1 MKKRM
6 LALMAAFSAAALL
19 TVTACQQTPGEQPG
33 GGTGGTGSDVY
44 QDYSS
49 DKQPGDGN
57 FDYPGNYENPELTI
71 DGRGD
76 DKQWQGVEP
85 FVTYGKS
92 VGGQNA
98 VSVKLYRGE
107 SALFFLFEVQDKVLL
122 TQGVTNDDSVTRG
135 DSIELY
141 LDTLADGGR
150 NPQSDDYQI
159 NLGIHGKTRIMQ
171 GAGGQWGSWNGL
183 IDYEVALNG
192 TLNDGGEA
200 NDTGYSVEVMI
211 PYTQI
216 MIERDDTLGIAFGQV
231 DKVRPEDAPSGAQ
244 DGPWNWYGWSYKG
257 VAVNPQVPNEY
268 ILLDKDNNLMSRDEQ
283 VKSPADLQ
291 GRITDK
297 QGDPVEG
304 VTVKATSGSVVK
316 SDTTDASGYYLLED
330 LDPELTYKITAEKDG
345 YLTGIS
351 SVTRDELR
359 AVDGGVVTEDIVLV
373 STAGLQTT
381 TLTGTVKNVLKGTVG
396 GATIAVRGMA
406 LSATA
411 NADGAFSLAGV
422 PVLDEGIEIVV
433 SASGYAET
441 VTAIAS
447 EELVEGGSTSL
458 GEVNCNLPASE
469 TGAFGVTNLLAN
481 NIGYITRT
489 LDGVEFR
496 FAGERT
502 FNGWIELF
510 IDTKESAGA
519 RDATDVMYQLKADG
533 TVSVV
538 NYDGSFKTTGI
549 VWQVEHI
556 DGAGYTAYLLI
567 PYETLNIGAL
577 EPFGISLGQ
586 SNGQAAWDGWGRED
600 MKGTNGSGFVA
611 PEIPTDYIRVR
622 ADNHLY
628 EAAHNDLV
636 VALGGTVTDGDGAPV
651 AGVSVQVGEQTATT
665 DGEGKWQ
672 MSVAFAGDTLTVRYS
687 KQGYVAAQDV
697 VNKSDVGTGSWSGS
711 KQLSEQLVTVTGTV
725 TDQDEDP
732 IEGVKVTLTYAGGE
746 DLVATTDEEGKYN
759 FPSVTSFVDITLT
772 FAKEGFAGGLET
784 RTAAELAAGN
794 SLTID
799 KQLTA
804 TSAIQKITLTGKV
817 IGVSGALKGATVS
830 AGDELTATTG
840 EDGSFSI
847 AQFPVIDCDVT
858 VSLAGYLNTTV
869 VFRASDYTSG
879 GTFSLG
885 DIYLTREYTQLGGA
899 FGTKA
904 DVFASFTPY
913 VTRGET
919 AFLFR
924 FVGERAFTGKVE
936 FYLDTGLSS
945 GDGGRNATD
954 YRFDLRADGSIGVY
968 NFGGTN
974 TGTGTLVYAVSGSAQ
989 APVLTLEIPYAF
1001 LGVQRDEIVGV
1012 TFGQGG
1018 VKNGDVASDWDGW
1031 NGLAGVTGVNGL
1043 EFVQPERTW
1052 DYIRIGADN
1061 KPFWNAENVTLQE
1074 LDLTSYNLHFGKG
1087 PNDDSIHAKLTRDA
1101 TGVTFEFI
1109 TLGDFSSRS
1118 TGTEAILIYIDT
1130 GAPAAGWQVDHQYK
1144 LVSDGNVYKNL
1155 DSDDAGRVDGNAWWT
1170 ADNAHKLG
1178 TFTISRENDVT
1189 RMTYKVLFTD
1199 IGVSADEVFGIT
1211 LVEGWLTGDNG
1222 SNEYLD
1228 GCLYAHDDISYVVG
1242 DAADT
1247 AGYIRIRAD
1256 GSIAIANSNA
1266 AVTASTE
1273 TME

>member
-71 DGRGD
+71 DGLGD

-92 VGGQNA
+92 VDGQNA

-122 TQGVTNDDSVTRG
+122 TQGVTNDDAVTHG

-192 TLNDGGEA
+192 TLNDGDGA

-211 PYTQI
+211 PYAQI

-231 DKVRPEDAPSGAQ
+231 DKVRPEDAPTGAQ

-268 ILLDKDNNLMSRDEQ
+268 ILLDKDNNLMSRNEQ
-283 VKSPADLQ
+283 VKAPADLQ
-291 GRITDK
+291 GRITDT
-297 QGDPVEG
+297 QGGPVEG
-304 VTVKATSGSVVK
+304 VTVTATSGSVVK
-316 SDTTDASGYYLLED
+316 SDTTDASGYYLIED

-381 TLTGTVKNVLKGTVG
+381 TLTGTVTNVLNGAVG

-411 NADGAFSLAGV
+411 NADGTFSLAGV

-441 VTAIAS
+441 VTTIAS
-447 EELVEGGSTSL
+447 KDLVEGGSTSL
-458 GEVNCNLPASE
+458 GDVNCNLPASE

-496 FAGERT
+496 FEGDRT

-519 RDATDVMYQLKADG
+519 RGATDVMYQLKADG

-538 NYDGSFKTTGI
+538 NWGGSFTTTGI

-567 PYETLNIGAL
+567 PYETLGIDEL

-586 SNGQAAWDGWGRED
+586 SNGQGVWDGWGRED

-611 PEIPTDYIRVR
+611 PEIPTDYIRVS

-628 EAAHNDLV
+628 EAAHNNVILTI
-636 VALGGTVTDGDGAPV
+636 GGTVIDEDDAPV

-732 IEGVKVTLTYAGGE
+732 IEGVTVTLTYAGGE
-746 DLVATTDEEGKYN
+746 TRTATTNGEGVYT
-759 FPSVTSFVDITLT
+759 FTDVTTFVGVTITFT
-772 FAKEGFAGGLET
+772 KEGYADGSET
-784 RTAAELAAGN
+784 RTAQQLAAADT
-794 SLTID
+794 LTVD
-799 KQLTA
+799 KNITA
-804 TSAIQKITLTGKV
+804 TSQVVNVTLGGKV
-817 IGVSGALKGATVS
+817 IGVEGTGLKGAVIT
-830 AGDELTATTG
+830 AGDLTATTG
-840 EDGSFSI
+840 EDGSFTI
-847 AQFPVIDCDVT
+847 GNFPVVDTEITVT
-858 VSLAGYLNTTV
+858 LNGYLSAEVSFT
-869 VFRASDYTSG
+869 ASDYTEG
-879 GTFSLG
+879 ETFSLG

-924 FVGERAFTGKVE
+924 FVGERAFTGTVE

-968 NFGGTN
+968 NFGGPN

-1118 TGTEAILIYIDT
+1118 KGTEAILIYIDT

>member
-71 DGRGD
+71 DGLGD

-85 FVTYGKS
+85 CVTYGKS
-92 VGGQNA
+92 VDGQNA

-122 TQGVTNDDSVTRG
+122 TQGVTNDDAVTHG

-192 TLNDGGEA
+192 TLNDGDGA

-211 PYTQI
+211 PYAQI

-231 DKVRPEDAPSGAQ
+231 DKVRPEDAPTGAQ

-268 ILLDKDNNLMSRDEQ
+268 ILLDKDNNLMSRNEQ
-283 VKSPADLQ
+283 VKAPADLQ
-291 GRITDK
+291 GRITDT
-297 QGDPVEG
+297 QGGPVEG
-304 VTVKATSGSVVK
+304 VTVTATSGSVVK
-316 SDTTDASGYYLLED
+316 SDTTDASGYYLIED

-381 TLTGTVKNVLKGTVG
+381 TLTGTVTNVLNGAVG

-411 NADGAFSLAGV
+411 NADGTFSLAGV

-441 VTAIAS
+441 VTTIAS
-447 EELVEGGSTSL
+447 KDLVEGGSTSL
-458 GEVNCNLPASE
+458 GDVNCNLPASE

-496 FAGERT
+496 FEGDRT

-519 RDATDVMYQLKADG
+519 RGATDVMYQLKADG

-538 NYDGSFKTTGI
+538 NWGGSFTTTGI

-567 PYETLNIGAL
+567 PYETLGIDEL

-586 SNGQAAWDGWGRED
+586 SNGQGVWDGWGRED

-611 PEIPTDYIRVR
+611 PEIPTDYIRVS

-628 EAAHNDLV
+628 EAAHNNVILTI
-636 VALGGTVTDGDGAPV
+636 GGTVIDEDDAPV

-732 IEGVKVTLTYAGGE
+732 IEGVTVTLTYAGGE
-746 DLVATTDEEGKYN
+746 TRTATTNGEGVYT
-759 FPSVTSFVDITLT
+759 FTDVTTFVGVTITFT
-772 FAKEGFAGGLET
+772 KEGYADGSET
-784 RTAAELAAGN
+784 RTAQQLAAADT
-794 SLTID
+794 LTVD
-799 KQLTA
+799 KNITA
-804 TSAIQKITLTGKV
+804 TSQVVNVTLGGKV
-817 IGVSGALKGATVS
+817 IGVEGTGLKGAVIT
-830 AGDELTATTG
+830 AGDLTATTG
-840 EDGSFSI
+840 EDGSFTI
-847 AQFPVIDCDVT
+847 GNFPVVDTEITVT
-858 VSLAGYLNTTV
+858 LNGYLSAEVSFT
-869 VFRASDYTSG
+869 ASDYTSG

-904 DVFASFTPY
+904 NVFASFTPY

-924 FVGERAFTGKVE
+924 FVGERAFTGTVE

-968 NFGGTN
+968 NFGGPN

-1074 LDLTSYNLHFGKG
+1074 LNLTSYYLHFGRG
-1087 PNDDSIHAKLTRDA
+1087 AEDDSIHAKLTRDK

-1155 DSDDAGRVDGNAWWT
+1155 DSDDAGRVDGNAWW
-1170 ADNAHKLG
+1170 AANDAHKLG
-1178 TFTISRENDVT
+1178 TFTISRENGVT

-1199 IGVSADEVFGIT
+1199 IGVSANEVFGIT

-1222 SNEYLD
+1222 SNEYG
-1228 GCLYAHDDISYVVG
+1228 GCLYADKGKSHVVA

-1256 GSIAIANSNA
+1256 GSIAIEDSNA

>member
-6 LALMAAFSAAALL
+6 LALMAALSAAAML
-19 TVTACQQTPGEQPG
+19 TVTACQQAPGEQPG
-33 GGTGGTGSDVY
+33 SGTGGTGSDVY

-71 DGRGD
+71 DGLGD
-76 DKQWQGVEP
+76 DEQWQGVEP
-85 FVTYGKS
+85 LVTYGKS

-107 SALFFLFEVQDKVLL
+107 SALFFLFEVKDNALL
-122 TQGVTNDDSVTRG
+122 TQGVTNDDAVTRG

-192 TLNDGGEA
+192 TLNDGDEA

-211 PYTQI
+211 PYAQI
-216 MIERDDTLGIAFGQV
+216 MIEKDDTIGIALGQV
-231 DKVRPEDAPSGAQ
+231 DKIRVEDAATGSESAS
-244 DGPWNWYGWSYKG
+244 WNWYGWSYNG
-257 VAVNPQVPNEY
+257 TAINPQVPDQY
-268 ILLDKDNNLMSRDEQ
+268 ILLDKDGSLMSRDEQ
-283 VKSPADLQ
+283 EKAPADV
-291 GRITDK
+291 GGYIRDTD
-297 QGDPVEG
+297 DAPVEG
-304 VTVKATSGSVVK
+304 VTVTAQSGDVVK
-316 SDTTDASGYYLLED
+316 TATTDASGYYLLED
-330 LDPELTYKITAEKDG
+330 LDPELTYTITAEKDG

-359 AVDGGVVTEDIVLV
+359 AVDGGVVTKDIDLT

-381 TLTGTVKNVLKGTVG
+381 TLTGTVKNVLNGAVA
-396 GATIAVRGMA
+396 GATIAVSGMA
-406 LSATA
+406 LSTTA
-411 NADGAFSLAGV
+411 DADGTFSLAGV
-422 PVLDEGIEIVV
+422 PVLDEDIEIVV
-433 SASGYAET
+433 SASGYANT

-447 EELVEGGSTSL
+447 EDLVADGSTPL
-458 GEVNCNLPASE
+458 GDVNCNLPASE

-496 FAGERT
+496 FEGDRT

-510 IDTKESAGA
+510 IDTKESADA
-519 RDATDVMYQLKADG
+519 RGATDVMYQLKADG

-538 NYDGSFKTTGI
+538 NWGGSFTTTGI

-567 PYETLNIGAL
+567 PYETLGISAL

-586 SNGQAAWDGWGRED
+586 NNGQGVWDGWGRDD
-600 MKGTNGSGFVA
+600 MKGANGEGFVK
-611 PEIPTDYIRVR
+611 PEMPADYVRVG
-622 ADNHLY
+622 ADNRLY
-628 EAAHNDLV
+628 EASHNDLV
-636 VALGGTVTDGDGAPV
+636 VALGGTVTDGEGAPV

-732 IEGVKVTLTYAGGE
+732 IEGVTVTLTYAGGE
-746 DLVATTDEEGKYN
+746 TRTATTNGEGVYT
-759 FPSVTSFVDITLT
+759 FTDVTTFVGVTITFT
-772 FAKEGFAGGLET
+772 KEGYADGSET
-784 RTAAELAAGN
+784 RTAQQLAAADT
-794 SLTID
+794 LTVD
-799 KQLTA
+799 KNITA
-804 TSAIQKITLTGKV
+804 TSQVVNVTLGGKV
-817 IGVSGALKGATVS
+817 IGVEGTGLKGAVIT
-830 AGDELTATTG
+830 AGDLTATTG
-840 EDGSFSI
+840 EDGSFTI
-847 AQFPVIDCDVT
+847 ENFPVVDTEITVT
-858 VSLAGYLNTTV
+858 LNGYLSAEVSFT
-869 VFRASDYTSG
+869 ASDYTEG
-879 GTFSLG
+879 ETFSLG
-885 DIYLTREYTQLGGA
+885 DIYLAREYTQLGGA

-904 DVFASFTPY
+904 DAFASFTPY

-924 FVGERAFTGKVE
+924 FVGERAFTGTIE

-954 YRFDLRADGSIGVY
+954 YRFDLRADGSIGVD

-1031 NGLAGVTGVNGL
+1031 NGLSGVTGVNGL

-1052 DYIRIGADN
+1052 DYIRIGVDN
-1061 KPFWNAENVTLQE
+1061 KPFWNAENVTLEE
-1074 LDLTSYNLHFGKG
+1074 LDLTDYNLHFGKG
-1087 PNDDSIHAKLTRDA
+1087 AKDDSIHAKVSRDA
-1101 TGVTFEFI
+1101 NGVTFEFV
-1109 TLGDFSSRS
+1109 TLGDFGIHD
-1118 TGTEAILIYIDT
+1118 GTNSDYVLIYFDT
-1130 GAPAAGWQVDHQYK
+1130 GAQTGGWEGVDYLIK
-1144 LVSDGNVYKNL
+1144 IDKDGNVYGKNT
-1155 DSDDAGRVDGNAWWT
+1155 AWWQVGE
-1170 ADNAHKLG
+1170 DSKLG
-1178 TFTISRENDVT
+1178 TIAISRENGVT
-1189 RMTYKVLFTD
+1189 KFSYTVAYTT
-1199 IGVSADEVFGIT
+1199 IGVQTDEVIGFT
-1211 LVEGWLTGDNG
+1211 LVEGWRTDADNG
-1222 SNEYLD
+1222 SNEYG
-1228 GCLYAHDDISYVVG
+1228 GCLYSYADGCHVVA
-1242 DAADT
+1242 DAANT
-1247 AGYIRIRAD
+1247 AGYIRIKAD
-1256 GSIAIANSNA
+1256 GSLSVAASNA
-1266 AVTASTE
+1266 EVAE
-1273 TME
+1273 

>member
-6 LALMAAFSAAALL
+6 LALMAALSAAAML
-19 TVTACQQTPGEQPG
+19 TVTACQQAPGEQPG
-33 GGTGGTGSDVY
+33 SGTGGTGSDVY

-71 DGRGD
+71 DGLGD
-76 DKQWQGVEP
+76 DEQWQGVEP
-85 FVTYGKS
+85 LVTYGKS
-92 VGGQNA
+92 VDGQNA

-107 SALFFLFEVQDKVLL
+107 SALFFLFEVKDNVLL
-122 TQGVTNDDSVTRG
+122 TQGVTNDDAVTRG

-141 LDTLADGGR
+141 LDTLVDGGR

-192 TLNDGGEA
+192 TLNDGDEA
-200 NDTGYSVEVMI
+200 TDTGYSVEVMI
-211 PYTQI
+211 PYAQI
-216 MIERDDTLGIAFGQV
+216 MIEKDDTIGIAFGQV
-231 DKVRPEDAPSGAQ
+231 DKVRTEDAATGSLE
-244 DGPWNWYGWSYKG
+244 GPWNWYGWTYKG
-257 VAVNPQVPNEY
+257 AAVNPQVPDQY
-268 ILLDKDNNLMSRDEQ
+268 ILLDKDDALVSRDEQ
-283 VKSPADLQ
+283 VKAPADLA
-291 GRITDK
+291 GTVKDTD
-297 QGDPVEG
+297 GTPIEG
-304 VTVKATSGSVVK
+304 VTVTAQSGEVVK
-316 SDTTDASGYYLLED
+316 TARTDAAGYYVLAD
-330 LDPELTYKITAEKDG
+330 LDPERTYTVTAEKEG
-345 YLTGIS
+345 YLDGIFTC
-351 SVTRDELR
+351 TREELR
-359 AVDGGVVTEDIVLV
+359 AADGGVVMKDVTL
-373 STAGLQTT
+373 TALEGLETT
-381 TLTGTVKNVLKGTVG
+381 TLTGTVKNILNGAVS
-396 GATIAVRGMA
+396 GATISVDGMA
-406 LSATA
+406 LSAQSGQ
-411 NADGAFSLAGV
+411 DGAFTLEGV
-422 PVLDEGIEIVV
+422 PASVGDITLVI
-433 SASGYAET
+433 SAQGYDDGKLT
-441 VTAIAS
+441 VAQADLEADGTTA
-447 EELVEGGSTSL
+447 L
-458 GEVNCNLPASE
+458 GDVNISLPAAE
-469 TGAFGVTNLLAN
+469 TGAFGVSNLLAN

-496 FAGERT
+496 FEGDRT

-510 IDTKESAGA
+510 IDTKESGDT
-519 RDATDVMYQLKADG
+519 RGATDAMYSLKADG
-533 TVSVV
+533 TVSVT
-538 NYDGSFKTTGI
+538 NYGGSFTTDGI
-549 VWQVEHI
+549 EWTVNAI
-556 DGAGYTAYLLI
+556 DGGGYTARLLI
-567 PYETLNIGAL
+567 PYETLGIGAL

-586 SNGQAAWDGWGRED
+586 SNGQGVWDGWGRDD
-600 MKGTNGSGFVA
+600 MKGANGEGFVK
-611 PEIPTDYIRVR
+611 PEMPADYVRVG
-622 ADNHLY
+622 ADNRLY
-628 EAAHNDLV
+628 EASHNDLV

-732 IEGVKVTLTYAGGE
+732 IEGVTVTLTYAGGE
-746 DLVATTDEEGKYN
+746 TRTATTNGEGVYT
-759 FPSVTSFVDITLT
+759 FTDVTTFVGVTITFT
-772 FAKEGFAGGLET
+772 KEGYADGSET
-784 RTAAELAAGN
+784 RTAQQLAAADT
-794 SLTID
+794 LTVD
-799 KQLTA
+799 KNITA
-804 TSAIQKITLTGKV
+804 TSQVVNVTLGGKV
-817 IGVSGALKGATVS
+817 IGVEGTGLKGAVIT
-830 AGDELTATTG
+830 AGDLTATTG
-840 EDGSFSI
+840 EDGSFTI
-847 AQFPVIDCDVT
+847 GNFPVVDTEITVT
-858 VSLAGYLNTTV
+858 LNGYLSAEVSFT
-869 VFRASDYTSG
+869 ASDYTEG
-879 GTFSLG
+879 ETFSLG

-904 DVFASFTPY
+904 NVFASFTPY

-924 FVGERAFTGKVE
+924 FVGERAFTGTVE

-954 YRFDLRADGSIGVY
+954 YRFDLRADGSIGVD

-1052 DYIRIGADN
+1052 DYIRIGVDN
-1061 KPFWNAENVTLQE
+1061 KPFWNAENVTLEE
-1074 LDLTSYNLHFGKG
+1074 LDLTDYNLHFGKG
-1087 PNDDSIHAKLTRDA
+1087 AYDDSIHAKLTRDK
-1101 TGVTFEFI
+1101 TGITFEFI

-1118 TGTEAILIYIDT
+1118 TGTEVILIYIDT
-1130 GAPAAGWQVDHQYK
+1130 GAPADGWRVDHQYK

-1155 DSDDAGRVDGNAWWT
+1155 DSDDAGRVDGNAWW
-1170 ADNAHKLG
+1170 AANDAHKLG
-1178 TFTISRENDVT
+1178 TFTISRENGVT

-1222 SNEYLD
+1222 SNEYG
-1228 GCLYAHDDISYVVG
+1228 GCLYSYADGCYVVA
-1242 DAADT
+1242 DAANT
-1247 AGYIRIRAD
+1247 AGYIRVKAD
-1256 GSIAIANSNA
+1256 GSLVAAASNEA
-1266 AVTASTE
+1266 AE
-1273 TME
+1273 

>member
-122 TQGVTNDDSVTRG
+122 TQGVTNDDAVTRG

-231 DKVRPEDAPSGAQ
+231 DKVRPEDAPSGAPN
-244 DGPWNWYGWSYKG
+244 GPWNWYGWSYKG
-257 VAVNPQVPNEY
+257 ADVNPQVPNEY
-268 ILLDKDNNLMSRDEQ
+268 ILLDKDNKLMSRDEQ
-283 VKSPADLQ
+283 VKAPADV
-291 GRITDK
+291 GGYIRDTD
-297 QGDPVEG
+297 GAPVEG
-304 VTVKATSGSVVK
+304 VTVTAQSGDVVK
-316 SDTTDASGYYLLED
+316 TATTNASGYYLIED
-330 LDPELTYKITAEKDG
+330 LDPELTYTITAEKDE

-381 TLTGTVKNVLKGTVG
+381 TLTGTVKNVLKGAVG
-396 GATIAVRGMA
+396 GATIAVRGTE

-411 NADGAFSLAGV
+411 NADGTFSLAGV
-422 PVLDEGIEIVV
+422 PVLDKDIEIVV
-433 SASGYAET
+433 STSGYAET
-441 VTAIAS
+441 VTTIAS
-447 EELVEGGSTSL
+447 KDLVAGSTSL
-458 GEVNCNLPASE
+458 GDVNCNLPASE

-496 FAGERT
+496 FEGDRT

-533 TVSVV
+533 TVGVV
-538 NYDGSFKTTGI
+538 NYGGSFATTGI
-549 VWQVEHI
+549 VWQVERI

-567 PYETLNIGAL
+567 PYETLGIDEL

-586 SNGQAAWDGWGRED
+586 SNGQGVWDGWGRED

-611 PEIPTDYIRVR
+611 PEIPTDYIRVS

-628 EAAHNDLV
+628 EAAHNNVILTI
-636 VALGGTVTDGDGAPV
+636 GGTVIDEDDAPV

-732 IEGVKVTLTYAGGE
+732 IEGVTVTLTYAGGE
-746 DLVATTDEEGKYN
+746 TRTATTNGEGVYT
-759 FPSVTSFVDITLT
+759 FTDVTTFVGVTITFT
-772 FAKEGFAGGLET
+772 KEGYADGSET
-784 RTAAELAAGN
+784 RTAQQLAAADT
-794 SLTID
+794 LTVD
-799 KQLTA
+799 KNITA
-804 TSAIQKITLTGKV
+804 TSQVVNVTLGGKV
-817 IGVSGALKGATVS
+817 IGVEGTGLKGAVIT
-830 AGDELTATTG
+830 AGDLTATTG
-840 EDGSFSI
+840 EDGSFTI
-847 AQFPVIDCDVT
+847 GNFPVVDTEITVT
-858 VSLAGYLNTTV
+858 LNGYLSAKVSFT
-869 VFRASDYTSG
+869 ASDYTEG
-879 GTFSLG
+879 ETFSLG

-924 FVGERAFTGKVE
+924 FVGERAFTGTVE

-968 NFGGTN
+968 NFGGPN

-1118 TGTEAILIYIDT
+1118 KGTEAILIYIDT

-1178 TFTISRENDVT
+1178 TFTISREKGVT
-1189 RMTYKVLFTD
+1189 RMTYKVLFED
-1199 IGVSADEVFGIT
+1199 IGVSKNEVFGIT

-1228 GCLYAHDDISYVVG
+1228 GCLYAHDDISYVVA
-1242 DAADT
+1242 DAANT

-1256 GSIAIANSNA
+1256 GSIAIADSNA

-1273 TME
+1273 TTE

>member
-1 MKKRM
+1 MKKRL
-6 LALMAAFSAAALL
+6 LALMAALSAAAML
-19 TVTACQQTPGEQPG
+19 TVTACQQAPGEQPG
-33 GGTGGTGSDVY
+33 SGTGGTGSDVY

-71 DGRGD
+71 DGLGD
-76 DKQWQGVEP
+76 DEQWQGVEP
-85 FVTYGKS
+85 LVTYGKS

-107 SALFFLFEVQDKVLL
+107 SALFFLFEVKDNVLL
-122 TQGVTNDDSVTRG
+122 TQGVTNDDAVTRG

-192 TLNDGGEA
+192 TLNDGDEA
-200 NDTGYSVEVMI
+200 TDTGYSVEVMI
-211 PYTQI
+211 PYAQI

-231 DKVRPEDAPSGAQ
+231 DKVRTEDAATGSLE
-244 DGPWNWYGWSYKG
+244 GPWNWYGWTYKG
-257 VAVNPQVPNEY
+257 AAVNPQVPDQY
-268 ILLDKDNNLMSRDEQ
+268 ILLDKDNKLMSRDEQ
-283 VKSPADLQ
+283 VKAPANLQ
-291 GRITDK
+291 GRITDT

-304 VTVKATSGSVVK
+304 VTVTATSGSVVK

-330 LDPELTYKITAEKDG
+330 LDPELTYTITAEKNG
-345 YLTGIS
+345 YITGIS

-359 AVDGGVVTEDIVLV
+359 AVDGGVVTKDIVLT

-381 TLTGTVKNVLKGTVG
+381 TLTGTVKNVLKGTVA
-396 GATIAVRGMA
+396 GATIAVSGMA

-411 NADGAFSLAGV
+411 DDDGTFSLSGV
-422 PVLDEGIEIVV
+422 PVLDEDIEIVV

-447 EELVEGGSTSL
+447 EDLVADGSTSL
-458 GEVNCNLPASE
+458 GDVNCNLPASE

-481 NIGYITRT
+481 NFGYITRT

-496 FAGERT
+496 FEGERT

-510 IDTKESAGA
+510 IDTKESADA
-519 RDATDVMYQLKADG
+519 RGATDVMYQLKADG

-538 NYDGSFKTTGI
+538 NYGGSFTTTGI

-567 PYETLNIGAL
+567 PYETLGISAL

-586 SNGQAAWDGWGRED
+586 SNGQAAWDGWGRDD
-600 MKGTNGSGFVA
+600 MKGANGEGFVK
-611 PEIPTDYIRVR
+611 PEMPADYVRVG
-622 ADNHLY
+622 ADNRLY
-628 EAAHNDLV
+628 EASHNDLV

-651 AGVSVQVGEQTATT
+651 VGVSVQVGEQTATT

-732 IEGVKVTLTYAGGE
+732 IEGVTVTLTYAGGE
-746 DLVATTDEEGKYN
+746 ALDATTNGEGVYT
-759 FPSVTSFVDITLT
+759 FTDVTTFVGVTITFT
-772 FAKEGFAGGLET
+772 KEGYADGSET
-784 RTAAELAAGN
+784 RTAQQLAAADT
-794 SLTID
+794 LTVD
-799 KQLTA
+799 KNITA
-804 TSAIQKITLTGKV
+804 TSQVVNVTLGGKV
-817 IGVSGALKGATVS
+817 IGVEGTGLKGAVIT
-830 AGDELTATTG
+830 AGDLTATTG
-840 EDGSFSI
+840 EDGSFTI
-847 AQFPVIDCDVT
+847 GNFPVVDTEITVT
-858 VSLAGYLNTTV
+858 LNGYLSAEVSFT
-869 VFRASDYTSG
+869 ASDYTEG
-879 GTFSLG
+879 ETLSLG

-924 FVGERAFTGKVE
+924 FVGERAFTGTVE

-954 YRFDLRADGSIGVY
+954 YRFDLRADGSIGVD

-1031 NGLAGVTGVNGL
+1031 SFEGATGVDGLA
-1043 EFVQPERTW
+1043 FVQPERTW

-1074 LDLTSYNLHFGKG
+1074 LDLTSYNLHFGRG
-1087 PNDDSIHAKLTRDA
+1087 ANDDSIHARLTRDE
-1101 TGVTFEFI
+1101 TGLTFEFI
-1109 TLGDFSSRS
+1109 TLGNFSSRS
-1118 TGTEAILIYIDT
+1118 EGTEVILIYIDT
-1130 GAPAAGWQVDHQYK
+1130 GAPADGWRVDHQYK

-1155 DSDDAGRVDGNAWWT
+1155 DSDDAGRVDGNAWW
-1170 ADNAHKLG
+1170 AANDAHKLG
-1178 TFTISRENDVT
+1178 TFTISREDGVT

-1199 IGVSADEVFGIT
+1199 IGVSTDEVFGIT

-1222 SNEYLD
+1222 SNEYG
-1228 GCLYAHDDISYVVG
+1228 GCLYTYDGGSYVVA
-1242 DAADT
+1242 DAAKT

-1256 GSIAIANSNA
+1256 GSIVIADSNA
-1266 AVTASTE
+1266 EVTASTE

>member
-71 DGRGD
+71 DGLGD

-92 VGGQNA
+92 VDGQNA

-122 TQGVTNDDSVTRG
+122 TQGVTNDDAVTHG

-192 TLNDGGEA
+192 TLNDGDGA

-231 DKVRPEDAPSGAQ
+231 DKVRTEDAASGAQ

-283 VKSPADLQ
+283 VKAPADV
-291 GRITDK
+291 GGYIRDTD
-297 QGDPVEG
+297 GAPVEG
-304 VTVKATSGSVVK
+304 VTVTAQSGDVVK
-316 SDTTDASGYYLLED
+316 TATTNASGYYLIED
-330 LDPELTYKITAEKDG
+330 LDPELTYTITAEKDG

-359 AVDGGVVTEDIVLV
+359 AVDGGVVTEDIVLI

-381 TLTGTVKNVLKGTVG
+381 TLTGTVTNVLNGAVG
-396 GATIAVRGMA
+396 GATIAVRGME

-411 NADGAFSLAGV
+411 DDNGAFSLPDV
-422 PVLDEGIEIVV
+422 PVLDEDIEIVV

-441 VTAIAS
+441 VTTIAS
-447 EELVEGGSTSL
+447 EDLVADGSTLL

-496 FAGERT
+496 FEGDRT

-510 IDTKESAGA
+510 IDTRESAVERG
-519 RDATDVMYQLKADG
+519 ATDVMYQLKADG

-538 NYDGSFKTTGI
+538 NWGGSFKTTGI
-549 VWQVEHI
+549 VWQVERS

-567 PYETLNIGAL
+567 PYETLGIDAL

-586 SNGQAAWDGWGRED
+586 SNGQNVWDGWGRDD
-600 MKGTNGSGFVA
+600 MKGANGEGFVK
-611 PEIPTDYIRVR
+611 PEMPADYVRVG
-622 ADNHLY
+622 ADNRLY
-628 EAAHNDLV
+628 EASHNDLV
-636 VALGGTVTDGDGAPV
+636 VALGGTITDGDGAPV

-732 IEGVKVTLTYAGGE
+732 LEGVTVTLTYAGGE
-746 DLVATTDEEGKYN
+746 KHVATTNGEGKYN
-759 FPSVTSFVDITLT
+759 FSSVTSFVDITLT
-772 FAKEGFAGGLET
+772 FAKEGFAGGSET
-784 RTAAELAAGN
+784 RTAAQLAAGD
-794 SLTID
+794 SLTIN
-799 KQLTA
+799 KRLTE
-804 TSAIQKITLTGKV
+804 TSAIQYITLTGKV
-817 IGVSGALKGATVS
+817 IGISGALEGATVS
-830 AGDELTATTG
+830 AGDGLTATTG
-840 EDGSFSI
+840 KDGSFSI

-858 VSLAGYLNTTV
+858 VSLTGYLNTTV
-869 VFRASDYTSG
+869 VFRASDYTEG
-879 GTFSLG
+879 ETFSLG

-924 FVGERAFTGKVE
+924 FVGERAFTGTVE

-954 YRFDLRADGSIGVY
+954 YRFDLRADGSIGVD

-974 TGTGTLVYAVSGSAQ
+974 TGTGMLVYAVSGSAQ

-1018 VKNGDVASDWDGW
+1018 VKNGDIASDWDGW
-1031 NGLAGVTGVNGL
+1031 SFEGATGVDGLA
-1043 EFVQPERTW
+1043 FVQPERTW

-1074 LDLTSYNLHFGKG
+1074 LDLTSYNLHFGRG
-1087 PNDDSIHAKLTRDA
+1087 AEDDSIHAKLTRDE

-1155 DSDDAGRVDGNAWWT
+1155 DSDDAGRVDGNAWWA
-1170 ADNAHKLG
+1170 ADGDHKLG
-1178 TFTISRENDVT
+1178 TFTISRKNGVT

-1199 IGVSADEVFGIT
+1199 IGVSEDEVFGIT

-1222 SNEYLD
+1222 SNEYG
-1228 GCLYAHDDISYVVG
+1228 GCLYTYDGKCYVVA
-1242 DAADT
+1242 DAANT

-1273 TME
+1273 TTE